1 MILGKQ
7 FKQMQKDKDIP
18 GISCGLVRDNVFDW
32 EVMLMINDD
41 CKLYG
46 GTQLP
51 ALQQSLGLDLTTD
64 TGGCFRARLSFP
76 KDYPHMPPK
85 MKFETPIYHPNSES
99 APDMS
104 SSCATTCLP

>member
-46 GTQLP
+46 GMSSSTMLRFI
-51 ALQQSLGLDLTTD
+51 GLDLTT
-64 TGGCFRARLSFP
+64 TQEGV
-76 KDYPHMPPK
+76 
-85 MKFETPIYHPNSES
+85 S
-99 APDMS
+99 APDYPFPK
-104 SSCATTCLP
+104 TTRTCHRR